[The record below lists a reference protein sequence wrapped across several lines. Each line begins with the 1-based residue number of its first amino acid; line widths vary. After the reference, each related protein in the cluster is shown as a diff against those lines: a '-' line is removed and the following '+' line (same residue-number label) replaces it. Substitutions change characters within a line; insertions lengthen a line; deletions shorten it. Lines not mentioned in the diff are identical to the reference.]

1 MYKQVPKKQVVLTS
15 IILAISVMGD
25 SMIYGVL
32 PSNLDEFG
40 LTAGLGAGL
49 ILSANRWIR
58 LASNTWAAKIYNR
71 FGLKKP
77 FYISVVLAMTSTAA
91 YGLFQGFWALL
102 IARIAWGICFSIQLV
117 SLYMV
122 VLREDEQYRGRLMG
136 LYNAIFRFGSLI
148 AVLVGG
154 SLVDLIGIRS
164 SFLVIASVMVFC
176 FSIIPL
182 LNESDSYL
190 ESQMQRDGDKIKES
204 KEDGNQSN
212 VWTLLTGYRGE
223 DSVNKYK
230 LLAVQYTRFTNTF
243 AISGLITATA
253 GLLLR
258 ERIGESLS
266 INGFT
271 LGVATVTGIVLAT
284 SWANEVGL
292 STYFGHISDRF
303 GRKSV
308 LLACLPMIILG
319 SSILIIE
326 NVLIIVIV
334 VPIVFAATTACK
346 ITLDASAGD
355 LSSESDRSEVMSR
368 YATWTDLG
376 AASGPVAGYAL
387 LSVLNIQWIYLFSSL
402 LLATGLV
409 FYSIANRHRKDTI

>member
-1 MYKQVPKKQVVLTS
+1 
-15 IILAISVMGD
+15 
-25 SMIYGVL
+25 MI
-32 PSNLDEFG
+32 
-40 LTAGLGAGL
+40 
-49 ILSANRWIR
+49 
-58 LASNTWAAKIYNR
+58 
-71 FGLKKP
+71 
-77 FYISVVLAMTSTAA
+77 
-91 YGLFQGFWALL
+91 
-102 IARIAWGICFSIQLV
+102 
-117 SLYMV
+117 
-122 VLREDEQYRGRLMG
+122 
-136 LYNAIFRFGSLI
+136 
-148 AVLVGG
+148 
-154 SLVDLIGIRS
+154 
-164 SFLVIASVMVFC
+164 FC

-326 NVLIIVIV
+326 NVFIIVIV

>member
-77 FYISVVLAMTSTAA
+77 FYLSVVLAITSTAA
-91 YGLFQGFWALL
+91 YGLFQGFWPLL

-148 AVLVGG
+148 AVLIGG
-154 SLVDLIGIRS
+154 ILVDLIGIRI
-164 SFLVIASVMVFC
+164 SFLIIASVMILC

-182 LNESDSYL
+182 LKESDTYL
-190 ESQMQRDGDKIKES
+190 DPHIKQSEGDRKKFQ
-204 KEDGNQSN
+204 KNANKSN
-212 VWTLLTGYRGE
+212 TWTLLTGYRGE
-223 DSVNKYK
+223 NSVQRYK
-230 LLAVQYTRFTNTF
+230 LLAVHYTRFTNTF
-243 AISGLITATA
+243 AISGLITATV

-258 ERIGESLS
+258 ERIGESLD
-266 INGFT
+266 INGFA
-271 LGVATVTGIVLAT
+271 LGVATLTGMVLAT

-292 STYFGHISDRF
+292 STYFGHISDKF

-308 LLACLPMIILG
+308 ILTCLPMIIIG
-319 SSILIIE
+319 SSVLIIE
-326 NVLIIVIV
+326 SVFVIIIV
-334 VPIVFAATTACK
+334 VPIVFAATTASK

-409 FYSIANRHRKDTI
+409 FYSIANRPRKDSI